1 MLIVT
6 SKRSFAQRLGADLV
20 RSQPVLNVG
29 DRRAMNGGRTLV
41 WGEVV
46 RLVAFCV
53 CLVLSGLHPL
63 SAEETDAFIATIDR
77 VKQSIGAV
85 TCAHAWGD
93 RPIELGPVHGT
104 VFFIDTHGV
113 FLTAG
118 HAIKGFVDAREKN
131 C

>member
-1 MLIVT
+1 MLIAT

-46 RLVAFCV
+46 RLVAAFCV

-77 VKQSIGAV
+77 IKQSIGAV
-85 TCAHAWGD
+85 TCAHASGD
-93 RPIELGPVHGT
+93 GARAWHG
-104 VFFIDTHGV
+104 I
-113 FLTAG
+113 LYR
-118 HAIKGFVDAREKN
+118 HARCISNGRSRYQGLR
-131 C
+131 